1 MCREAP
7 RSRAQRGGVDQ
18 LTGRIQTH
26 GPDACRDCRTVAGGR
41 GQIAVVPQNGD
52 AKRAGEA
59 RVIGH
64 RTLNLGAKVMH
75 GEVAMVTDFIETAPR
90 KTVQFDARSATID
103 NDVSALKTT
112 HFGTVG
118 NSTDPAPGRIAVV
131 FSAKPRIRHSLD
143 PACDIHTR
151 FQPPQEAPLILT
163 KPRDC

>member
-26 GPDACRDCRTVAGGR
+26 GPDVWCDCGTVAGGR
-41 GQIAVVPQNGD
+41 GQIAVVAQNGD
-52 AKRAGEA
+52 AKRAGET

-75 GEVAMVTDFIETAPR
+75 SEVAMVTDFIETAPR
-90 KTVQFDARSATID
+90 ETVQFDARSATID

-118 NSTDPAPGRIAVV
+118 NSTNPAPDCIGVI
-131 FSAKPRIRHSLD
+131 FSAKPPIRHSLD
-143 PACDIHTR
+143 P
-151 FQPPQEAPLILT
+151 PPPSDTPGFSLRKKL
-163 KPRDC
+163 RSY